1 MPVRGERD
9 RVKEGKRGEEGRE
22 EERYLSAEVL
32 IQWYLNREVNTI
44 PGLLNYILQDIS
56 FSLKSI
62 SLNTLAFC
70 DSQAEES

>member
-32 IQWYLNREVNTI
+32 IQWYLNREVSTI
-44 PGLLNYILQDIS
+44 PGLLNYMLQDIS
-56 FSLKSI
+56 FYLQSI
-62 SLNTLAFC
+62 SLITLDFC